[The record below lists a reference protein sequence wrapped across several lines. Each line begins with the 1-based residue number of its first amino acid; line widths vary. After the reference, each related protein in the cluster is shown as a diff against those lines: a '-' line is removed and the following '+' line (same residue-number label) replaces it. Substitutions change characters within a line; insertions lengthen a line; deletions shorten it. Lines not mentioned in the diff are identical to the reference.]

1 MWVLYVLLA
10 LLALILLILSIPIAG
25 RIRYDGALSA
35 YVRVLGVRI
44 PLYPREEEAEDAQPK
59 RKKSRTASDKPSK
72 WQELKDLLKQDDLA
86 GTLHFVSEVARL
98 AGRTVGRLLRAVTI
112 TNLQLQLLI
121 ATGDPAD
128 TAQVYGAVCGGLYPA
143 LELIGQR
150 MHRVRHRQVRVE
162 PNFLLEQSCARF
174 DIRVRI
180 SVWRLIGAAL
190 ALLWGFVLLREK
202 DKPQM
207 TKEVS

>member
-10 LLALILLILSIPIAG
+10 LLALILLILSIPIVG

-72 WQELKDLLKQDDLA
+72 WQELKDLLKQDDLE

-121 ATGDPAD
+121 ATIP
-128 TAQVYGAVCGGLYPA
+128 CSSP
-143 LELIGQR
+143 
-150 MHRVRHRQVRVE
+150 
-162 PNFLLEQSCARF
+162 
-174 DIRVRI
+174 
-180 SVWRLIGAAL
+180 
-190 ALLWGFVLLREK
+190 
-202 DKPQM
+202 
-207 TKEVS
+207 